1 MVCFLLANIV
11 LKTQISMEVNMTVS
25 NNLMMQSQV
34 YANRDVQAQSG
45 ASGTWTGASQSTT
58 MDFSAIA
65 QQLMSAIDTNK
76 SGTLDKAEFS
86 QAAQALAKTSGKTD
100 TSGIDTAFG
109 KMDSNGDGSIS
120 SDEMMSAIKQASRQA
135 QTQKH
140 HHSQMN
146 TSNVATSQTE
156 QAYSAKQESSPVNE
170 MQKNLFNKI
179 MAAYGS
185 STATAGTNTNLSV

>member
-1 MVCFLLANIV
+1 M

-25 NNLMMQSQV
+25 NNSMMASQM

-45 ASGTWTGASQSTT
+45 ASGTWNGASQGAG

-65 QQLMSAIDTNK
+65 QQLMTTTDTNK

-86 QAAQALAKTSGKTD
+86 QAAQALAKNSGKTD
-100 TSGIDTAFG
+100 TSGIDAAFA
-109 KMDSNGDGSIS
+109 KMDTNGDGSIS
-120 SDEMMSAIKQASRQA
+120 SDEMLNAIKQATTQTQA
-135 QTQKH
+135 QKTH
-140 HHSQMN
+140 HHHHQASASA
-146 TSNVATSQTE
+146 TDGTSQVAQENLTT
-156 QAYSAKQESSPVNE
+156 QASSPANE

-185 STATAGTNTNLSV
+185 STAVVGTNANLSA